1 MFSYIMSPSY
11 WGPSTWIFMHTL
23 AANIKE
29 GSFPIIGQ
37 SLILVL
43 IQICANLPCPECT
56 QHAKQF
62 WSKVKTSNIKTKD
75 DLINLLFVFHN
86 MVNKR
91 KQLQQFKYENLN
103 LYLSKNVVQ
112 TYNLFSRNF
121 NTRGN
126 MNLIGDS
133 FRRDIMLSSL
143 RSWMMANLVHFN
155 LA

>member
-1 MFSYIMSPSY
+1 MSPSY

-23 AANIKE
+23 AAKIKE
-29 GSFPIIGQ
+29 SSFSVIGP

-43 IQICANLPCPECT
+43 IQICNNLPCPECS

-62 WSKVKTSNIKTKD
+62 WAKVKTVNIKTKD

-91 KQLQQFKYENLN
+91 KQSSPFKYDNLS
-103 LYLSKNVVQ
+103 YYKTRNVIQ
-112 TYNLFSRNF
+112 TYNTFSRNF

-126 MNLIGDS
+126 MNLINES
-133 FRRDIMLSSL
+133 FRRNMMLSSL
-143 RSWMMANLVHFN
+143 RGWLMTNLIHFD
-155 LA
+155 L